1 MAKYNLEN
9 YLAKDGLGFPLN
21 FRRGNPNPLD
31 NSSVWNS
38 LEAAKNYAET
48 SPVAYVGQILSVV
61 SYTPAVVDDEGTVV
75 TPSQSLVNVYYI
87 KDEAGTLVP
96 VGTSPVGDESTIT
109 VDADGTVSLYGI
121 EGLALTREEEDGS
134 TTKISYQP
142 LFVDG
147 KLTWVEP
154 SSTTVEGLS
163 VEIES
168 IKNIIGSEATDS
180 SEATGIYADL
190 AEKAS
195 KNDLETLSSTVDS
208 KANQSDL
215 ETLSNTVNSK
225 ADASNVYSKDD
236 IDSKVDEL
244 NDSIFDLEESIND
257 KIIAEIAKTDHLTR
271 VLSTD
276 GEIADFIANPETA
289 KENTIYMVKKTDDNN
304 IDSYEEYMLFE
315 VAEGEYSF
323 QMIGDSALS
332 LKDYITSDELNTKL
346 ADYATVTTT
355 NGLADLIADNEEA
368 ISDLTEIVNQKASAD
383 DLANLTKTVTDNKK
397 AADDSIAA
405 LQESLN
411 SKASADAL
419 NSLTTI
425 VNENKASLEAG
436 IKSNADA
443 ITAINTNLTDN
454 YLTVKDANDTYLTIA
469 AASNEK
475 TGYVKVKEGY
485 DLVKQTEIEKLALI
499 DLDATTGDI
508 TLNGKVNVNNV
519 EGLDEH
525 LQSYANVIEA
535 IKISGSSTNLS
546 IVDKTVTLPM
556 ATIDSLGLVKG
567 SSEINIAAD
576 GSLTAGQINLNN
588 IYQGENDVLYLD
600 GGTSDGSYPSSE
612 Y

>member
-31 NSSVWNS
+31 NSSVWQS
-38 LEAAKNYAET
+38 LEAAQNYAKT
-48 SPVAYVGQILSVV
+48 DPVAYVGQILSVV
-61 SYTPAVVDDEGTVV
+61 DYTPAVIDDEGTVV

-195 KNDLETLSSTVDS
+195 KNDLETLSNTVSS

-215 ETLSNTVNSK
+215 ETLSNTVDSK

-236 IDSKVDEL
+236 IDSKVEEL
-244 NDSIFDLEESIND
+244 NTSISDLEDSIDD

-289 KENTIYMVKKTDDNN
+289 KENTIYMVKKTDGNN

-332 LKDYITSDELNTKL
+332 LEGYITSDELDTKL
-346 ADYATVTTT
+346 EDYATVTTT
-355 NGLADLIADNEEA
+355 NSLADLIANNEEA
-368 ISDLTEIVNQKASAD
+368 ISDLTEVVNQKASAD
-383 DLANLTKTVTDNKK
+383 DLANLTNTVADNKK

-411 SKASADAL
+411 SKASTDAL

-425 VNENKASLEAG
+425 VNENKANLEAS
-436 IKSNADA
+436 IKSNTDA
-443 ITAINTNLTDN
+443 IAAINTNLTNN
-454 YLTVKDANDTYLTIA
+454 YLTVNDANNTYLTIA
-469 AASNEK
+469 AAS

-485 DLVKQTEIEKLALI
+485 DLVKQSEIEKLALI

-519 EGLDEH
+519 EGLEEH

-546 IVDKTVTLPM
+546 VVDKTVTLPM